1 MKATRHNGRS
11 GKHGTYDA
19 KHNDRRFDVENSEH
33 IDAER
38 TKMNVYWDCYQ
49 GYSLP
54 NDENE
59 RAKFTFT
66 EVEKA
71 YYVEKYSDHVDGQ
84 NERNRKARHYDRVKT
99 IDGILENNKTCPE
112 ETLLQLGNID
122 GTVSADVLAQI
133 SAEYFEE
140 FNRRYGSHVHILDW
154 ALHLDEATPHIHE
167 RQVFDAVNQYGELCP
182 QQDKAL
188 EELGFELPKPNEKK
202 GKYNNRKMVFDEECR
217 KLFISICQKHGLD
230 IDVEPVFGG
239 ASYLEKQDFIIMNQQ
254 KRIDEKQAVLDG
266 LMMKIE
272 DVNVVVEEAVDL
284 AYEKA
289 CEVVTERVKEETV
302 KHAKHDRAE
311 FVRVV
316 QEAQS
321 SQQTAEVRKQRTR
334 LATAKQRVSEL
345 EVLLCKIYED
355 NILGKLSDSRYATLD
370 AQYEKEQSELTAEIS
385 ALEKAVKSYEKHEKD
400 ADRFIALIDKYENF
414 DKLTIAMLNEFIEK
428 ILVHERDRK
437 GSIQTTQEVEIYFNF
452 VGRFVPPAF
461 GEVELTPEELEE
473 IRKREERKDRLHQ
486 NYLKRKA
493 SGAQKRYE
501 DKIKGRKKAEIEAKK
516 AAIRAEDI
524 AKGVFVPVSSLP
536 QREPMK
542 GVQTA

>member
-1 MKATRHNGRS
+1 MK
-11 GKHGTYDA
+11 KY
-19 KHNDRRFDVENSEH
+19 
-33 IDAER
+33 
-38 TKMNVYWDCYQ
+38 
-49 GYSLP
+49 YSLFLFWSLLTGLSTSCSDDNKKDP
-54 NDENE
+54 YLPTPPQVSIGNPSGQTTCLPGETIELKAILNNPLQTTFQWQLNKKTVSTDSIYRFTSQDPGSFEIILTATNQDGKDSDTLFLKVNGNRFAISDLKNWTGNGENTSVFAIQWVTGE
-59 RAKFTFT
+59 HLQEPADQEVFFIAWGYRWNKTETFT
-66 EVEKA
+66 GIDMLKA
-71 YYVEKYSDHVDGQ
+71 
-84 NERNRKARHYDRVKT
+84 
-99 IDGILENNKTCPE
+99 I
-112 ETLLQLGNID
+112 
-122 GTVSADVLAQI
+122 
-133 SAEYFEE
+133 AEY
-140 FNRRYGSHVHILDW
+140 
-154 ALHLDEATPHIHE
+154 
-167 RQVFDAVNQYGELCP
+167 
-182 QQDKAL
+182 
-188 EELGFELPKPNEKK
+188 
-202 GKYNNRKMVFDEECR
+202 
-217 KLFISICQKHGLD
+217 
-230 IDVEPVFGG
+230 
-239 ASYLEKQDFIIMNQQ
+239 
-254 KRIDEKQAVLDG
+254 
-266 LMMKIE
+266 
-272 DVNVVVEEAVDL
+272 
-284 AYEKA
+284 
-289 CEVVTERVKEETV
+289 
-302 KHAKHDRAE
+302 AKHDRAE

-385 ALEKAVKSYEKHEKD
+385 VLEKAVKSYEKHEKD

-461 GEVELTPEELEE
+461 GEAELTPEELEE

-501 DKIKGRKKAEIEAKK
+501 DKIKKRKKAEIEAKK